1 LRYYIGMDA
10 GATGTDVVVMP
21 GGREKKFKPV
31 NLNLLGLENSAV
43 RLTEILQ
50 AVLRRIPK
58 NAEIK
63 AAVCAAG
70 AANERLRKNLE
81 RTLRQKLKL
90 KTLKVYPDVSAAFAS
105 AFEPFSKKQVADRQV
120 TDRQVT
126 DRQVADRQVADRQVA
141 DLSLRGVIIAGTGS
155 VLYIKEDSRL
165 RGNDNPIKIG
175 GWGRIIGDEGSGYW
189 IAKEALRKVTQHY
202 DGRGTCKQFAAM
214 LKKKFK
220 LSPEN
225 LVKKIYHDNFEISKI
240 AGTVFRCAE
249 SGDDV
254 SKGIIKQAAQLL
266 ADHLI
271 PLKKKKFKLAM
282 CGSLFS
288 EETLLE
294 KYFREIVRKK
304 FPGIELIKPK
314 LKPVWGALRLA
325 MKE

>member
-1 LRYYIGMDA
+1 MDA

-21 GGREKKFKPV
+21 GGRVKKFKPV

-105 AFEPFSKKQVADRQV
+105 AFDPFSKK
-120 TDRQVT
+120 
-126 DRQVADRQVADRQVA
+126 QVADRQVADRQVA

-202 DGRGTCKQFAAM
+202 DGRGTCKQLAAM

-271 PLKKKKFKLAM
+271 PVTRNAVSRGGTPFRLTLAL

-288 EETLLE
+288 EEKLLE
-294 KYFREIVRKK
+294 KYFREIVSKN
-304 FPGIELIKPK
+304 FLNVELIKPK
-314 LKPVWGALRLA
+314 KKPVWGALRLA